1 MPPEESGVDSD
12 SDVARQSWGRLANEA
27 GKPGSGLTRSP
38 LAPEQEPVAPGRSQ
52 VTSGQLWARRLG
64 LLVFVL
70 ICLELGIALIVLPW
84 THIWTE
90 NNLLL
95 DYPTVRFWAANT
107 FVRGAFSG
115 LGLIDIWLG
124 IWEVVRYR
132 EPKSN

>member
-1 MPPEESGVDSD
+1 MDLHP
-12 SDVARQSWGRLANEA
+12 DVVRQSWGRLANEA
-27 GKPGSGLTRSP
+27 GKPGGEASHGPVT
-38 LAPEQEPVAPGRSQ
+38 PEQEPASPDHSSR
-52 VTSGQLWARRLG
+52 TSGQLWVRRLG

-70 ICLELGIALIVLPW
+70 ICLELGIALVVLPW

-95 DYPTVRFWAANT
+95 DYPTIRFWAANT

-132 EPKSN
+132 ETKAN

>member
-1 MPPEESGVDSD
+1 MESD
-12 SDVARQSWGRLANEA
+12 SDVARQNWLRLANEA
-27 GKPGSGLTRSP
+27 GKPGSETSSAP
-38 LAPEQEPVAPGRSQ
+38 LAPEQEPAPKGRAA

-70 ICLELGIALIVLPW
+70 ICLELGIALVVLPW
-84 THIWTE
+84 THIWTD

-95 DYPTVRFWAANT
+95 GYPTMRFWAANT

-124 IWEVVRYR
+124 IWEVARYR
-132 EPKSN
+132 EPKIG